1 MGHINQK
8 AYVDVP
14 SDWSNMFTEAQKN
27 VNVVEMKGEN
37 FFDSENYIRPLYKST
52 CPMKT
57 RPMREI
63 MFVSQHPQLISTEI
77 RG

>member
-1 MGHINQK
+1 
-8 AYVDVP
+8 
-14 SDWSNMFTEAQKN
+14 
-27 VNVVEMKGEN
+27 MKGED

-77 RG
+77 RGTNETAAMAKPKRI